1 MANATLPSGPKTA
14 SSARQLAPTMKS
26 LCRNSAAT
34 LNRAFALL
42 CLALCA
48 SGHAAE
54 LKTIALP
61 KPQTDAGRPLMK
73 VLRDRKS
80 VRDFS
85 TNALPA
91 QTLANLLWAG
101 FGINRPENAH
111 RTAPSAMNCQEI
123 DLYVAIP
130 EGLSLYDAA
139 ANELKPVH
147 ARDIRALT
155 GGGAFSK
162 VAPVA
167 VILVADQAK
176 MKAKPAD
183 REFYAAIDAG
193 HISQN
198 LYLFCASEG
207 LAAVVHDLDRAALA
221 REMSLRPEQ
230 RIVIAMAVGFPRQ

>member
-1 MANATLPSGPKTA
+1 MNRFRMNPFASAT
-14 SSARQLAPTMKS
+14 RILA
-26 LCRNSAAT
+26 AV
-34 LNRAFALL
+34 
-42 CLALCA
+42 CLASVALV
-48 SGHAAE
+48 HAGE
-54 LKTIALP
+54 LKPLVLP
-61 KPQTDAGRPLMK
+61 KQQTDGGRPLLQ

-80 VRDFS
+80 VREFS

-101 FGINRPENAH
+101 FGINRPENGH

-123 DLYVAIP
+123 DIYVALSD
-130 EGLSLYDAA
+130 GLFLYDAA

-147 ARDIRALT
+147 ARDIRAAT

-167 VILVADQAK
+167 LILVADQTK

-198 LYLFCASEG
+198 VYLFCASEG
-207 LAAVVHDLDRAALA
+207 LAAVVHDLDRAALT

-230 RIVIAMAVGFPRQ
+230 RIVIAQAVGLPKP

>member
-1 MANATLPSGPKTA
+1 MNPFRLNPLATAARCLTITMLA
-14 SSARQLAPTMKS
+14 SLAMVRAGDLKS
-26 LCRNSAAT
+26 
-34 LNRAFALL
+34 
-42 CLALCA
+42 
-48 SGHAAE
+48 
-54 LKTIALP
+54 IALP
-61 KPQTDAGRPLMK
+61 KPQTDGGRPLLQ

-80 VRDFS
+80 VREFS
-85 TNALPA
+85 TNALPT

-101 FGINRPENAH
+101 FGINRPENGH

-123 DLYVAIP
+123 DLYVALP
-130 EGLSLYDAA
+130 EGLFLFDAA

-147 ARDIRALT
+147 VRDIRALT

-167 VILVADQAK
+167 LILVADQTK

-198 LYLFCASEG
+198 VYLFCASEG
-207 LAAVVHDLDRAALA
+207 LAAVVHDLHRAALA
-221 REMSLRPEQ
+221 RDMALRPEQ
-230 RIVIAMAVGFPRQ
+230 RIVIAQAVGFPRP

>member
-1 MANATLPSGPKTA
+1 
-14 SSARQLAPTMKS
+14 MKQF
-26 LCRNSAAT
+26 RNSPIASAT
-34 LNRAFALL
+34 RLL
-42 CLALCA
+42 TFIFLASLSLA
-48 SGHAAE
+48 HAAE
-54 LKTIALP
+54 LKPIVLP
-61 KPQTDAGRPLMK
+61 KPQTDGGRPLLQ

-80 VRDFS
+80 VREFS
-85 TNALPA
+85 TNALSA

-101 FGINRPENAH
+101 FGINRPENGH

-123 DLYVAIP
+123 DLYVALAD
-130 EGLSLYDAA
+130 GLFLYDAA
-139 ANELKPVH
+139 ANALKPVH
-147 ARDIRALT
+147 ARDIRAAT

-167 VILVADQAK
+167 LILVADQTK

-198 LYLFCASEG
+198 VYLFCASEG
-207 LAAVVHDLDRAALA
+207 LAAVVHDLDRAALG

-230 RIVIAMAVGFPRQ
+230 RIVIAQAVGLPRP